1 MTMRERARGW
11 MPVLVAGG
19 VLALGGV
26 AAIPL
31 GGWDTVEL
39 QSEIVPEW
47 EAGEPYAGR
56 RLITSIDDIYLTDLS
71 PDGYSEAE
79 PGEIFL
85 VVVATMEA
93 AMSEPQLPIA
103 GTSFPPFEIP
113 GVIEIDVSLSADAYT
128 TVLER
133 DGTFG
138 PELNPGVSDTLL
150 FAFTVRE
157 SQFADG
163 DDVRVGIV
171 DADAEEADII
181 QGTRWVNVEVAVE
194 VPMSVRDE
202 R

>member
-1 MTMRERARGW
+1 MTMRERVRGW

-47 EAGEPYAGR
+47 EAGEPYAGT
-56 RLITSIDDIYLTDLS
+56 RLITSIDDVYLTDLS

-181 QGTRWVNVEVAVE
+181 DGTRWVNVEVAVE
-194 VPMSVRDE
+194 VPVTVRDE

>member
-1 MTMRERARGW
+1 MRLRERVRGW
-11 MPVLVAGG
+11 MPVLVVGG
-19 VLALGGV
+19 VLAVGGV
-26 AAIPL
+26 VAIPL

-47 EAGEPYAGR
+47 EAGDPYPGT
-56 RLITSIDDIYLTDLS
+56 RLITSIDDIYLTDFS

-79 PGEIFL
+79 PGETFL

-103 GTSFPPFEIP
+103 GSSFPPFVIP
-113 GVIEIDVSLSADAYT
+113 GVIAIDVSLRADAYT

-138 PELNPGVSDTLL
+138 PELNPGVPDTLL

-157 SQFADG
+157 SQFAEG
-163 DDVRVGIV
+163 DEVRVGIV
-171 DADAEEADII
+171 DADAEEATII
-181 QGTRWVNVEVAVE
+181 DGTRWVDVEVAAE
-194 VPMSVRDE
+194 VPLTVRDE